1 MCKINNQE
9 KITYDIEWYVDKA
22 RKVHG
27 DKYDYSKA
35 KYVTVKTPMIIGCP
49 IHGYSK
55 QHPESHLNGIG
66 CSKCAEEKNKNIF
79 ILQSKNLYGDKYD
92 YSSIKYINQTTEV
105 DIICKLHGK
114 FKILPKNLLR
124 GYGCKTCHNNNISLK
139 KGNEFIQK
147 SIKKHGNKYD
157 YSKVVFKDVNT
168 PVIIIC
174 RQHGEFLQEPHI
186 HKMGC
191 GCPKCVGKN
200 RTTEDFVNQASKV
213 HENKYDYSKTEY
225 KGIFS
230 KIIIICK
237 QHGEFLQTPNCHLN
251 SKTGCPKCTG
261 RYRTFEEFLKKAKE
275 VHGDKYDYSK
285 VDINN
290 IKSESKIE
298 IICKEHGSFFKLVGH
313 HLHKYGCPH
322 CTKSYGE
329 KSIKNFLIKNK
340 INYIP
345 QKKFDNCVLKKQL
358 SFDFYLPDYN
368 TCIEYDG
375 VQHFKPV
382 KRFGGKKFFKLQK
395 ERDNVKTN
403 YCEQNNIK
411 LIRIPYN
418 KNITEILTC
427 KLNVK

>member
-22 RKVHG
+22 RK
-27 DKYDYSKA
+27 
-35 KYVTVKTPMIIGCP
+35 
-49 IHGYSK
+49 
-55 QHPESHLNGIG
+55 
-66 CSKCAEEKNKNIF
+66 
-79 ILQSKNLYGDKYD
+79 
-92 YSSIKYINQTTEV
+92 
-105 DIICKLHGK
+105 
-114 FKILPKNLLR
+114 
-124 GYGCKTCHNNNISLK
+124 
-139 KGNEFIQK
+139 
-147 SIKKHGNKYD
+147 
-157 YSKVVFKDVNT
+157 
-168 PVIIIC
+168 
-174 RQHGEFLQEPHI
+174 
-186 HKMGC
+186 
-191 GCPKCVGKN
+191 
-200 RTTEDFVNQASKV
+200 
-213 HENKYDYSKTEY
+213 
-225 KGIFS
+225 
-230 KIIIICK
+230 
-237 QHGEFLQTPNCHLN
+237 
-251 SKTGCPKCTG
+251 
-261 RYRTFEEFLKKAKE
+261 

-298 IICKEHGSFFKLVGH
+298 IICKEHGSFFKLLGQ

-340 INYIP
+340 INYIS